1 MKKNKY
7 LIFASIG
14 FELVA
19 LILFFI
25 YLGEYLVGK
34 GWPDYTKAF
43 GIILAF
49 ALWITSLVLKL
60 KSLEKSSKD
69 LDSSEKND

>member
-19 LILFFI
+19 MILFFI
-25 YLGEYLVGK
+25 YLGEYLVK
-34 GWPDYTKAF
+34 QGWPESTKAF
-43 GIILAF
+43 GIVLAF

-60 KSLEKSSKD
+60 KSLEKK
-69 LDSSEKND
+69 

>member
-25 YLGEYLVGK
+25 YLGEYLVQK
-34 GWPDYTKAF
+34 GWPNYTKAF
-43 GIILAF
+43 GIVLAF
-49 ALWITSLVLKL
+49 GLWITSLVIKL
-60 KSLEKSSKD
+60 KSLEKNNSK
-69 LDSSEKND
+69 SEHDKND